1 MNLSLVLMKKGR
13 SKGSKFWRSKKTIG
27 VKELCNLQSSIN
39 YEKCIKNEGGK
50 GVLDIL

>member
-1 MNLSLVLMKKGR
+1 MNLSLVLMKKER
-13 SKGSKFWRSKKTIG
+13 SKGGKSSRSKKTMGIR
-27 VKELCNLQSSIN
+27 ELRNLQSSIN